1 MARTILVTLA
11 GCALAIGGLVLAAG
25 NAPGALQTL
34 GLWILVLAWI
44 ALVGYHGARAE
55 RQERLR
61 LGLPAPRPTLPS
73 ILTREWSMI
82 QSIAVSILFVL
93 MGLLGL
99 LMAAGAADSSAQFM
113 GLGLLVLSW
122 FLLVG
127 FHARRAEA
135 EERARHG
142 AAH

>member
-1 MARTILVTLA
+1 
-11 GCALAIGGLVLAAG
+11 
-25 NAPGALQTL
+25 
-34 GLWILVLAWI
+34 
-44 ALVGYHGARAE
+44 
-55 RQERLR
+55 
-61 LGLPAPRPTLPS
+61 
-73 ILTREWSMI
+73 MI